1 MSFGRFADSSA
12 VNHQHVHSH
21 CVIYLVPAPHRLRLQ
36 QFNRPKRSQQ
46 VCAAGPG
53 LIQKLGRVLREKAQG
68 DLDRV
73 FNGASKTRERLG
85 VVEELFTYWSLEDA
99 DDTLEELE
107 EALIT
112 ADFGPKTALKV
123 VDVIRSKVKQGKLKT
138 GEQIRSELKQSILDL
153 LHTRGGN
160 TDLQL
165 GAEQPGVI
173 LVVGVNGGGK
183 TTTIGKLAH
192 KFDSEGVKVLLAAGD
207 TFRAAAA
214 EQLQLWADRSGVTVH
229 TATRGKA
236 RPDNV
241 LYEAVGRAITEGYE
255 VVVCD
260 TSGRLHTNASLMEE
274 LAKCKRAIG
283 KRLPN
288 APHET
293 LLVLDGTTGL
303 NMLNQARQFN
313 ETVKLTGI
321 VLTKL
326 DGTARG
332 GAVVSVVDELGL
344 PVKFVGVGETVED
357 LQPFNAAD
365 FVEALFPAPVRT

>member
-1 MSFGRFADSSA
+1 M
-12 VNHQHVHSH
+12 
-21 CVIYLVPAPHRLRLQ
+21 L
-36 QFNRPKRSQQ
+36 K
-46 VCAAGPG
+46 
-53 LIQKLGRVLREKAQG
+53 EKAQG

-123 VDVIRSKVKQGKLKT
+123 VDVIRSKLKSGKMKT
-138 GEQIRSELKQSILDL
+138 GEQIRSELKDSILQL
-153 LHTRGGN
+153 LRKRGGN

-165 GAEQPGVI
+165 GDEQPAVI

-192 KFDSEGVKVLLAAGD
+192 KFNSEGVKVLLAAGD

-214 EQLQLWADRSGVTVH
+214 EQLQVWADRSGVEVY
-229 TATRGKA
+229 AGTRKDA

-241 LYEAVGRAITEGYE
+241 LYQAVDKAVKEEYE
-255 VVVCD
+255 VVICD
-260 TSGRLHTNASLMEE
+260 TSGRLHTNVKLMDE
-274 LAKCKRAIG
+274 LAKCKRAVG
-283 KRLPN
+283 KRLTK

-344 PVKFVGVGETVED
+344 PIKFVGVGETVED
-357 LQPFNAAD
+357 LQPFNAEN
-365 FVEALFPAPVRT
+365 FVEALFPAPAAN

>member
-1 MSFGRFADSSA
+1 MAFVNGTGTTALSQGR
-12 VNHQHVHSH
+12 QHRD
-21 CVIYLVPAPHRLRLQ
+21 CLCQGLPPPHRLRS
-36 QFNRPKRSQQ
+36 RHPRRSQRPQ
-46 VCAAGPG
+46 QICAAGPG
-53 LIQKLGRVLREKAQG
+53 LIQKLGRVLKEKAQG

-123 VDVIRSKVKQGKLKT
+123 VDVIRSKLKSGKMKT
-138 GEQIRSELKQSILDL
+138 GEQIRSELKDSILQL
-153 LHTRGGN
+153 LRNRGGN

-165 GAEQPGVI
+165 GDEQPAVI

-192 KFDSEGVKVLLAAGD
+192 KFNSEGVKVLLAAGD

-214 EQLQLWADRSGVTVH
+214 EQLQVWADRSGVEVY
-229 TATRGKA
+229 AGTRKDA

-241 LYEAVGRAITEGYE
+241 LYQAVDKAVKEEYE
-255 VVVCD
+255 VVICD
-260 TSGRLHTNASLMEE
+260 TSGRLHTNVKLMDE
-274 LAKCKRAIG
+274 LAKCKRAVG
-283 KRLPN
+283 KRLTK

-344 PVKFVGVGETVED
+344 PIKFVGVGETVED
-357 LQPFNAAD
+357 LQPFNAEN
-365 FVEALFPAPVRT
+365 FVEALFPAPAAS